1 MKSQSPKTQ
10 TMKISDVRSQL
21 NTLVNRVYRNE
32 TRVLVEKSGIPVAA
46 LVSIED
52 LELLSGIAA
61 KDREAWEILEA
72 MRRPFRDVPP
82 EEIER
87 EALRA
92 ADEAKASLRAERE
105 TIRAAS

>member
-1 MKSQSPKTQ
+1 MKIQYPETQ
-10 TMKISDVRSQL
+10 TMKISDVRTQL

-52 LELLSGIAA
+52 LELLRHLEA

-72 MRRPFRDVPP
+72 MRRPFWDVSPD
-82 EEIER
+82 EVER
-87 EALRA
+87 EAQRA
-92 ADEAKASLRAERE
+92 ADDAKASLRAERE
-105 TIRAAS
+105 AIRAAS